1 MLLDLNDH
9 EAESL
14 RSALDDAW
22 YYRLG
27 EARDLA
33 DPDLDPDDRER
44 LVRYQSLI
52 VAHPGL
58 EF

>member
-1 MLLDLNDH
+1 MTLHLSD
-9 EAESL
+9 AEVETL
-14 RSALDDAW
+14 RCALDDAW

-33 DPDLDPDDRER
+33 DPDLDPDDREL

-52 VAHPGL
+52 VAHPEL